1 MRWILR
7 TRLMAGIMLAGMAV
21 FVSAPLAYA
30 QAGRNPSLQKPA
42 PGDEKQT
49 PSLPPNDENLSRKLD
64 RNDGVIKPPSDVD
77 PEMHVPPKDPGA
89 GDSMPVIPPPSGKG
103 TIQPK

>member
-42 PGDEKQT
+42 PGEEKQT
-49 PSLPPNDENLSRKLD
+49 PSMPPNDDN
-64 RNDGVIKPPSDVD
+64 
-77 PEMHVPPKDPGA
+77 
-89 GDSMPVIPPPSGKG
+89 
-103 TIQPK
+103 